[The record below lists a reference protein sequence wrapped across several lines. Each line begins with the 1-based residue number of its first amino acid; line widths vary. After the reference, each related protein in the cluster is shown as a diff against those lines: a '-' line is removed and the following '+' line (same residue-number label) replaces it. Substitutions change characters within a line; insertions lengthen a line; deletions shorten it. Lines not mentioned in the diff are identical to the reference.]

1 MSGKRKLGPMRT
13 ALFVP
18 GNRTDRVEKAVG
30 SGADAV
36 IIDLEDAVPPSQ
48 KVESRS
54 KVREKITAFR
64 ESAILVRV
72 NAIGSE
78 FLAGDLDEVVVD
90 GLGCIVVPKVESAGD
105 VREIDGYL
113 REAERRNDLAPGT
126 TSVIPLIESARAVQN
141 VFEILSERTEPSRL
155 LTAAFGAAD
164 YTLDMGIEITMGGA
178 ELDYPR
184 SRIAVA
190 CRAAG
195 VDPPL
200 DTPFMIDVKDVDGLR
215 ADAERAKRL
224 GFQGKLCI
232 HPIQIEP
239 CHAVFSPTAEEIEH
253 AERVIQAFED
263 AEARGIGAIQLDG
276 KFIDAPIVEKS
287 RRIAKLAAAIRG
299 DAAAES
305 IHE

>member
-1 MSGKRKLGPMRT
+1 MKELGPIRT

-18 GNRTDRVEKAVG
+18 GNRPDRVDKAVS

-36 IIDLEDAVPPSQ
+36 IIDLEDAVPPPQ
-48 KVESRS
+48 KQESRG

-64 ESAILVRV
+64 DREILVRV

-78 FLAGDLDEVVVD
+78 FLSGDLDEIVVD
-90 GLGCIVVPKVESAGD
+90 GLDCIIVPKVEKPED

-113 REAERRNDLAPGT
+113 GEAERRNDLETGAI
-126 TSVIPLIESARAVQN
+126 SVIPLIESARAVQN
-141 VFEILSERTEPSRL
+141 VFEILSEKMESRRL
-155 LTAAFGAAD
+155 FTAAFGAAD
-164 YTLDMGIEITMGGA
+164 YTLDMGIEMTREAG
-178 ELDYPR
+178 ELHYPR

-190 CRAAG
+190 CRAAE

-200 DTPFMIDVKDVDGLR
+200 DTPFMIDVKDVKALKT
-215 ADAERAKRL
+215 DAERARQL

-239 CHAVFSPTAEEIEH
+239 CHAVFSPTAEEIEQ

-276 KFIDAPIVEKS
+276 KFIDPPIVERS
-287 RRIAKLAAAIRG
+287 RRIVKLAAVIGSR
-299 DAAAES
+299 
-305 IHE
+305 